1 MSLLLMFVV
10 ILIMAMMSIIQMRNK
25 ENGIIQSNISNS
37 IYYMDKNLKKRL
49 ISWVIPLA
57 VGGLATLLS
66 GGTDLYRTINQ
77 PPLSPPAWV
86 FPLVWTALYIAMGEA
101 AYRVLTS
108 GADKGQIKNALIAY
122 GVQLFL
128 NFLWPLFFFGGQ
140 MYLTAFIILILLWVA
155 VFITTRRFS
164 RIDENAGDLLLP
176 YLGVNLNPD
185 VAFWIFTILGQIGN
199 VFLLTIFA
207 PKAQTAYALFALE
220 N

>member
-1 MSLLLMFVV
+1 
-10 ILIMAMMSIIQMRNK
+10 
-25 ENGIIQSNISNS
+25 
-37 IYYMDKNLKKRL
+37 MDKNLKKRL

-86 FPLVWTALYIAMGEA
+86 FPLVWSALYIAMGEA

-108 GADKGQIKNALIAY
+108 GADKGQIKKALIAY

-128 NFLWPLFFFGGQ
+128 NFLWPLFFFGGK
-140 MYLTAFIILILLWVA
+140 MYLTAFIILIILWVA

-176 YLGVNLNPD
+176 YLLWVTFAGYLNL
-185 VAFWIFTILGQIGN
+185 G
-199 VFLLTIFA
+199 VFLL
-207 PKAQTAYALFALE
+207 